1 MRRLSLLSCLAFV
14 VALACTSAA
23 AARHHH
29 DHHHHGI
36 WARAAKPVPPQQSLT
51 MVGTPD
57 CHVQGRFF
65 RVTHHCPPE
74 AVAAAP
80 R

>member
-1 MRRLSLLSCLAFV
+1 MSKLSLLTLSAVV
-14 VALACTSAA
+14 VAIASTGGAT
-23 AARHHH
+23 ARHHH
-29 DHHHHGI
+29 HHGS
-36 WARAAKPVPPQQSLT
+36 WARIAKPVPPQQSLT

-74 AVAAAP
+74 AVAASP